1 MANVSLGIV
10 GLPNVGKSTLFNA
23 LTKAGVDAANYPF
36 CTIDPNTGVVP
47 LYDERLYQLA
57 KLSGSKKTIAATVSF
72 TDIAGLVKGASKGE
86 GLGNAF
92 LTNIRDT
99 QAIVH
104 MVRCFEDDDIAHVHG
119 RVDPVADVEIIETEL
134 LLADLDTVQQA
145 IEKQMKKQ
153 KSGKAED
160 KARLAALQAIEA
172 PLSAMTPLRH
182 VLDTVDATVIHTY
195 GFLTAKRMIYV
206 ANVGEPDVVTGN
218 AYQEQLIAHAKKT
231 GDRVVTLCAGLE
243 SEAAALD
250 WADQQDYL
258 AEFGLQQSGL
268 MQLAHVGFEL
278 LGLQTYLTTGP
289 EESRAW
295 VIPVGCLAPQA
306 AGVIHTDFEKGFI
319 RANVIQYTELID
331 AGSLK
336 NAKALGVLRQE
347 GKEYMMQDGDVV
359 EFLFNV

>member
-1 MANVSLGIV
+1 MTNLSLGIV

-23 LTKAGVDAANYPF
+23 LTKASVDAANYPF

-47 LYDERLYQLA
+47 VHDERLYLLA
-57 KLSGSKKTIAATVSF
+57 KLSGSKKTISATVAF

-145 IEKQMKKQ
+145 IEKQKKKQ
-153 KSGKAED
+153 KSGKPED
-160 KARLAALQAIEA
+160 KTRLAALQAIETL
-172 PLSAMTPLRH
+172 LSATTPLRH
-182 VLDTVDATVIHTY
+182 RLDTLDADVIQTY

-206 ANVGEPDVVTGN
+206 ANVGESHVVNGN
-218 AYQEQLIAHAKKT
+218 PYQQQLVAHAVKT

-243 SEAAALD
+243 SEAAALE
-250 WADQQDYL
+250 WADQHEYL
-258 AEFGLQQSGL
+258 AEFGLEQSGL
-268 MQLAHVGFEL
+268 MQLTQVGFEL

-295 VIPVGCLAPQA
+295 VIPLGYLAPQA

-319 RANVIQYTELID
+319 RANVIQCGALIE

-347 GKEYMMQDGDVV
+347 GKEYVMQDGDVV